1 MNLHR
6 ISGTPQGPGMVS
18 GQHIPPIRAHSG
30 TPGPSSCGSA
40 PSPGI
45 GSLANSLHLKMPL
58 GGGMVPQSNMA
69 ESPIHLPALSPRRQV
84 LTNGKS
90 RFQVTQAGGMS
101 GPHTLMPKQK
111 EFGSPFPPNPG
122 KGRIVFLGS
131 FKSRK
136 YSFSPPSPF
145 SQKILWK
152 NTRFNVRAKVD
163 GLIMICNLLGKR
175 EDMYMCVRTRRPQE

>member
-1 MNLHR
+1 MNGRSCSMNLHW

-18 GQHIPPIRAHSG
+18 GQHIPPIQAHSG

-90 RFQVTQAGGMS
+90 RFQVTQTGGMS

-111 EFGSPFPPNPG
+111 EFGSPFPPNLG
-122 KGRIVFLGS
+122 KGRTVFLGS
-131 FKSRK
+131 FKSGK
-136 YSFSPPSPF
+136 YFVLSLVPSPRR
-145 SQKILWK
+145 SYGKIHDS
-152 NTRFNVRAKVD
+152 VS
-163 GLIMICNLLGKR
+163 
-175 EDMYMCVRTRRPQE
+175 RPKLMVLQ